1 MNKNAIWGIIGLMSI
16 ALIGIIALQAYWINE
31 RLRLEETHFDNQITT
46 ILNKVGE
53 KLDKDEKD
61 RISQMVWNA
70 DNLTKNLFKKNSND
84 DYGSDIGLGFGFF
97 SKKHNFDTLGGYGSK
112 HNTSNTLECNCVA
125 CRQAKYE
132 ATEWMREKWV
142 SKQGN
147 NPDPIE
153 ERIRVEQLDSY
164 VKQELLNNNIDLDY
178 TYGIYSREKKAF
190 VIRDGKYNYVPGE
203 EDDFG
208 SQAISVP
215 ALVIEFDDNK
225 ELLNSK
231 YSLRLFNH
239 SAGTSSGDLMIH
251 FPGKIGYV
259 WGTVFST
266 VILAILFTSI
276 ILFCFI
282 YTIQVIFTQKKL
294 SKIKSDFINNMTHE
308 FKTPI
313 ATISLASDSITSP
326 KISGHP
332 EKVKRF
338 ANIIKQENR
347 RMNKQVEKVL
357 QMALLDKNDIQLK
370 FTQVDA
376 HEVIRQAVNNINLR
390 AESRGGNATSKLN
403 ATNSF
408 VEADLTHFSN
418 VVNNLLD
425 NAYKYSPEK
434 PEILVT
440 TENKSNGINIKIK
453 DNGIGMSKDDQK
465 HIFDKFFRVHTGNL
479 HDVKGFGLGLSY
491 VKAILAAH
499 KGQISVKS
507 EPEKGSEFTLFFPYI
522 NSQQGN

>member
-31 RLRLEETHFDNQITT
+31 RLRLEETYFDNQITT

-70 DNLTKNLFKKNSND
+70 DNLTKNLFKNDTND
-84 DYGSDIGLGFGFF
+84 DYGSDIGLGLGFF
-97 SKKHNFDTLGGYGSK
+97 SKKHSFDTLSGYGSK
-112 HNTSNTLECNCVA
+112 HTNTLECNCIA
-125 CRQAKYE
+125 CKQAKHE
-132 ATEWMREKWV
+132 ATEWMREKWL
-142 SKQGN
+142 STQLN

-153 ERIRVEQLDSY
+153 ERIRVNQLDSY

-178 TYGIYSREKKAF
+178 TYGIYSRNKKAF
-190 VIRDGKYNYVPGE
+190 VIRDGKYNYVPGD

-208 SQAISVP
+208 SQAVSVP
-215 ALVIEFDDNK
+215 VLTIQLDDNK

-259 WGTVFST
+259 WGTVLST
-266 VILAILFTSI
+266 VIAAILFTSI

-326 KISGHP
+326 MISGNP
-332 EKVKRF
+332 QKVKRF

-347 RMNKQVEKVL
+347 RMNMQVEKVL

-390 AESRGGNATSKLN
+390 AESRDGNAKAVLN
-403 ATNSF
+403 AANSF

-434 PEILVT
+434 PEIMVT

-453 DNGIGMSKDDQK
+453 DNGIGMAKDDQK

-491 VKAILAAH
+491 VKAILNAH

-507 EPEKGSEFTLFFPYI
+507 ELGKGSEFTLFFPYI